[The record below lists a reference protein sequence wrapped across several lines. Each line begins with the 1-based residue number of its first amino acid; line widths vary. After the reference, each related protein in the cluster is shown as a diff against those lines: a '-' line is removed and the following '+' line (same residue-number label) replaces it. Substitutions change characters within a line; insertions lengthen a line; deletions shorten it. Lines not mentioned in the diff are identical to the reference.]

1 MTENNN
7 EITQYKE
14 NLNPNDLRKLSE
26 YGFDIQEE
34 LGRSADSLSN
44 KIKVTDTDEIG
55 QQLVAMQ
62 TQMGDIQMGETKATG
77 LPGLFQKYLKKGKLN
92 IIQYQAQRDNVGV
105 SISKI
110 TENLNDMSNQLR
122 EDCNI
127 ATSIAEDAV
136 KYNEKLE
143 AAINDLN
150 DAMNSINSELQTS
163 EDEDRKLQ
171 LSRAL
176 DIMTRRK
183 NNLMTS
189 QAMASQQYNSMQIL
203 IAGNSALIED
213 MHTAIHTTV
222 PAWRSQ
228 LNIAAIVHRQDVGG
242 QIKQAISNTTNQ
254 MLKTSAEQLKTS
266 SIRIATEANRPVV
279 DIETIKHVQNEMI
292 ETIRTVN
299 ETYSR
304 STATNI
310 QNIKQLEEFKAQ
322 NERASKSLGYLEQD
336 VHQIEHR

>member
-336 VHQIEHR
+336 VRQIEHR